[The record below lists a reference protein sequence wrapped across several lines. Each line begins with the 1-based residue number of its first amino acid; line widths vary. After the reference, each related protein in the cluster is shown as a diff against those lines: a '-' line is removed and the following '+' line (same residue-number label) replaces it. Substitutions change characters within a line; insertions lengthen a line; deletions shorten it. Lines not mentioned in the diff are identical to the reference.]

1 MASDVEKGVTKTV
14 DITIQATKVTSDVLK
29 QALRDFL
36 DNKTVKKGKISY
48 RALSKRAGG
57 KLESIEI
64 TDNNIKD
71 FLDVAKRYDIDFALK
86 RDKNSETPTYHVF
99 FSTKQTD
106 NFKKAFTEYAYRM
119 QEKVD
124 NKDRGEVPREQ
135 LKREAAKVA
144 EQAAKQKKKE
154 RQRTKEEVL

>member
-1 MASDVEKGVTKTV
+1 MASDVEKGVAKTV
-14 DITIQATKVTSDVLK
+14 DITIQATKVTSDILK

-71 FLDVAKRYDIDFALK
+71 FLDIAKKYDIDFALK

-99 FSTKQTD
+99 FSTKQTE
-106 NFKKAFTEYAYRM
+106 NFKKAFTEYAYQM
-119 QEKVD
+119 QEKVN

-144 EQAAKQKKKE
+144 EQAAKHKKKE